1 MEYITP
7 RVPPR
12 AQTSIVSQYGNL
24 AHQPTMTSAGS
35 TKMMAASVPAA
46 EAMVCRMLF
55 SWMVASLTLRKM
67 AMEMSAAGMDVAKV
81 RPALRPKSALAA
93 VKISVMT
100 TPMAMPRQV
109 SSVCG
114 ARAACVESDKRTLR
128 SGYRGMVSRKA
139 TSLQAWRH
147 RAAHQY
153 LLLRKV
159 MTKKR
164 QDQPLAA
171 MS

>member
-46 EAMVCRMLF
+46 EAMVWTMLF

-67 AMEMSAAGMDVAKV
+67 AMEMTAAGMEVARSEERRVGKEGGGEGGEWWGTV
-81 RPALRPKSALAA
+81 R
-93 VKISVMT
+93 T
-100 TPMAMPRQV
+100 
-109 SSVCG
+109 
-114 ARAACVESDKRTLR
+114 ARAGGV
-128 SGYRGMVSRKA
+128 
-139 TSLQAWRH
+139 
-147 RAAHQY
+147 
-153 LLLRKV
+153 
-159 MTKKR
+159 
-164 QDQPLAA
+164 
-171 MS
+171 